1 MGYVS
6 LTDIFFIFKIK
17 LYKSSYLCDL
27 LRSKIRESFIG
38 CFHWCYKFK
47 AQIYNK
53 KTAPTI
59 LGQFFYYYIAKS
71 PNCQI
76 GKLSNRQII

>member
-59 LGQFFYYYIAKS
+59 LGQFLLLLH
-71 PNCQI
+71 CQI
-76 GKLSNRQII
+76 GKLSNQQII